1 MTALD
6 SDSTCSM
13 THVQQLQLH
22 LLLSLPFTLQCRS
35 AWLSQELTLTDNT
48 LVTGLK
54 IVFADHKWRLIGYR
68 WQVTQCLYKG
78 EYLVG
83 FSTIQ
88 NWTLVQDYTNS
99 LHSGSRLRM
108 CLSGTHLACR
118 LHLSTFFVVDYHYS
132 ASESQHCS
140 ATWHLRAIGC
150 TSLKLPSSIWFPPDD
165 QHHTTQCLQKPPCF
179 WQRLHSTT
187 TIKLYSLQPATN
199 FADH

>member
-1 MTALD
+1 MCPHLSTHATRLLLGFDDIRSTCRSAWLDWKIAKTAEHHWTMTALD

-22 LLLSLPFTLQCRS
+22 LLLSLPFTLQCHS

-99 LHSGSRLRM
+99 LHSGSRLRL

-118 LHLSTFFVVDYHYS
+118 IHLSTFFVVDYHYT
-132 ASESQHCS
+132 ASWSQHCS
-140 ATWHLRAIGC
+140 AT
-150 TSLKLPSSIWFPPDD
+150 
-165 QHHTTQCLQKPPCF
+165 
-179 WQRLHSTT
+179 
-187 TIKLYSLQPATN
+187 
-199 FADH
+199 